1 MRESLVAILVT
12 VISVLGAIHQVK
24 SHEDQPLSGIAVHKI
39 TFGLNEK
46 AYVKASPTVLG
57 SNGQHSELVLVQ
69 YSSPKPSDDDWI
81 GVFSPADFNAST
93 CPGDNKMVQPPRLC
107 SAPVKVSLFSHC

>member
-1 MRESLVAILVT
+1 VPARIVSVLEDMRESLVAILVT

-57 SNGQHSELVLVQ
+57 SNVIITILFL
-69 YSSPKPSDDDWI
+69 YFSSLLM
-81 GVFSPADFNAST
+81 NY
-93 CPGDNKMVQPPRLC
+93 
-107 SAPVKVSLFSHC
+107 